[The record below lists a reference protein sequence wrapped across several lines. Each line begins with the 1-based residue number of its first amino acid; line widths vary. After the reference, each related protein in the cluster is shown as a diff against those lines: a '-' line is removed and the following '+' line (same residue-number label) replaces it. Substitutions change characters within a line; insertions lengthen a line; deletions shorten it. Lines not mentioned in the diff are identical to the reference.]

1 MKIGLSSYSLSGA
14 MNRGEMDILGVIR
27 WCAEAGAEQIELVPL
42 GNFAPSKD
50 EALCKEIVRTAE
62 DAGIELGNYSI
73 GGSLM
78 SRDANELRA
87 EIERIKREV
96 DAAASMEIRNF
107 RTDVASFGGSFE
119 QNNIASF
126 MQLLPQLTAGAAEI
140 ADYAAQYGITVN
152 IENHGWFM
160 NGSERVRM
168 LVEGVARKNYG
179 LQLDV
184 GNFVCVDEDP
194 VIAVKRTLSLAN
206 VVHFKDFYIRR
217 NQTVETLNAGGGC
230 WFPSQFG
237 TALQGSVVGWGD
249 VDVYTIADLIRESG
263 FDGVVSLE
271 FEGAEECK
279 MASKAGL
286 TILKKL
292 LRD

>member
-1 MKIGLSSYSLSGA
+1 MKIGLSSYSLAGA

-42 GNFAPSKD
+42 GGFMPSND
-50 EALCKEIVRTAE
+50 PALCKEIVRTAQE
-62 DAGIELGNYSI
+62 SGIELGNYSI
-73 GGSLM
+73 GGCLM
-78 SRDANELRA
+78 SENADELRA
-87 EIERIKREV
+87 EIERIKHEV
-96 DAAASMEIRNF
+96 DTAASMGIKNF

-119 QNNIASF
+119 QNSIGSF
-126 MQLLPQLTAGAAEI
+126 LRLLPQLAAGAAEI
-140 ADYAAQYGITVN
+140 ADYAARYGMNVN
-152 IENHGWFM
+152 VENHGWFM

-168 LVEGVARKNYG
+168 LVEAVARKNYG

-194 VIAVKRTLSLAN
+194 VTAVKRDLPLAK

-217 NQTVETLNAGGGC
+217 SQTVELLNAGGGC

-249 VDVYTIADLIRESG
+249 VDVYTIAGLIRESG

>member
-14 MNRGEMDILGVIR
+14 MSRGEMDILQVIR
-27 WCAEAGAEQIELVPL
+27 WCAENGAEQIELVPL
-42 GNFAPSKD
+42 GGLEPSKD
-50 EALCKEIVRTAE
+50 PSLCREIVRTAQ
-62 DAGIELGNYSI
+62 DAGIELGNYSV
-73 GGSLM
+73 GGNFM
-78 SRDANELRA
+78 GDDEKTLRA
-87 EIERIKREV
+87 ELDRIKHEV
-96 DAAASMEIRNF
+96 DTAASMGIRNF
-107 RTDVASFGGSFE
+107 RTDVAHFGGSFE
-119 QNNIASF
+119 QNTISSF
-126 MQLLPQLTAGAAEI
+126 RKLLPQLAAAAAAI
-140 ADYAAQYGITVN
+140 ADHAVQYGITVN

-168 LVEGVARKNYG
+168 MVEGVARKNYG

-194 VIAVKRTLSLAN
+194 VIAVRRSLPITN
-206 VVHFKDFYIRR
+206 VVHFKDFYLRR
-217 NQTVETLNAGGGC
+217 QPVDLLNMGGGC

-249 VDVYTIADLIRESG
+249 VDVFTIARLVRESG
-263 FDGVVSLE
+263 FDGIVSLE

-292 LRD
+292 LRE